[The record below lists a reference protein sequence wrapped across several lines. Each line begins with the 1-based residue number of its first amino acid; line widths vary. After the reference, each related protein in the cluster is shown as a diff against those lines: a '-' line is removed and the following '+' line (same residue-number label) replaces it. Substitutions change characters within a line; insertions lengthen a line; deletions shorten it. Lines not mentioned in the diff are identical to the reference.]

1 MTSNE
6 REKLKQEMSEIQ
18 EELNSALNDILNEMG
33 KKLKPHEQAEIKK
46 EFSEIVD
53 LLDRIKTGLVWVAIF
68 GKTSSGKSAIANAL
82 LEADVAPVG
91 IEHDLTNQVSTYQKE
106 PWMLVDMPGTMGKSA
121 FEQMALAEAKK
132 AHAHIFVIDQEPYED
147 EIELFD
153 AVTQLLPETPK
164 IVFCNKADRFQHI
177 PPRDVDKVKSRVRE
191 KMRKYVKD
199 EKDIIFGNAQIYNP
213 QSEVYNEQ
221 TQKIEI
227 QPRMERQP
235 LTGLLEHMYNNVGD
249 LGMIMN
255 VLDPANRA
263 QSTVETVRKKVL
275 EIRIKI
281 ARKAISAFA
290 VGAVATEAIPMSS
303 LFTMPGVLGSMTFVI
318 AKVMGVPLNKEKASK
333 LAVELL
339 KSVGIVLA
347 GDFLLITA
355 LYIGASTLTAISG
368 GLAAVSIIGAL
379 GTAGYIRYKRTVI
392 FGEIVIYYIRH
403 DFSWGGE
410 EPKKVIKRC
419 KEQAEQLYLTYK
431 KEE

>member
-213 QSEVYNEQ
+213 Q
-221 TQKIEI
+221 TQG
-227 QPRMERQP
+227 MERQP

-368 GLAAVSIIGAL
+368 GLAAASVIAAL

>member
-91 IEHDLTNQVSTYQKE
+91 VEHDLTNQVTTYQKE

-164 IVFCNKADRFQHI
+164 IVFCNKSDGFQHI

-281 ARKAISAFA
+281 ARKVISAFA
-290 VGAVATEAIPMSS
+290 VTSVVTEVIPMGAF
-303 LFTMPGVLGSMTFVI
+303 FTMSGVLGSMTFVI